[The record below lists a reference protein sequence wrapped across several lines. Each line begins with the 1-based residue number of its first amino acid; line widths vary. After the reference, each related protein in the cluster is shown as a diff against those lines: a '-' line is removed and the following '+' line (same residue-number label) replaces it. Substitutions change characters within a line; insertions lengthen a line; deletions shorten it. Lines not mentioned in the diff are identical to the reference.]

1 MECSCWK
8 GSHSVSLHQS
18 HLPGSVLWCRLSPV
32 VRAHKVRCC
41 HTALGPACTVGTQAV
56 GPGVP
61 QVLCAQNHQHRSTEV
76 RYQDRSSRVP
86 GPAVG
91 AAQTLALLLC
101 VPTEPT
107 AAKAG
112 PVPAAGAPFPLG
124 RPARAAELT
133 ESAAVAWITQPRG
146 GGSVFSLT
154 SACGQPPGTGAPR
167 AHKGGT
173 QQEASMAGPTLSSR
187 TP

>member
-1 MECSCWK
+1 MPSVTCCA
-8 GSHSVSLHQS
+8 GSQS
-18 HLPGSVLWCRLSPV
+18 ALLS
-32 VRAHKVRCC
+32 
-41 HTALGPACTVGTQAV
+41 TAFGPACTVGTQAV

-76 RYQDRSSRVP
+76 RYQDRSSRAP

-173 QQEASMAGPTLSSR
+173 QQEAAMAGPTLPSR
-187 TP
+187 AP